1 MKYHQSDEQWF
12 RERFNR
18 IALPMDLWWKGQPVT
33 LAIFRAKTEEHE
45 MAHTKPSTPRVEKS
59 KIEATLAER
68 GKTHGDFRENG
79 RIMQQLKAIART
91 GVNWPGD
98 IDPELPL
105 SMEQREAIDMI
116 LHKVGRILS
125 GNPNE
130 PDHWRDIAGY
140 ATLCQQ
146 IIEGTYH
153 V

>member
-1 MKYHQSDEQWF
+1 
-12 RERFNR
+12 
-18 IALPMDLWWKGQPVT
+18 
-33 LAIFRAKTEEHE
+33 
-45 MAHTKPSTPRVEKS
+45 MARTKPSTPRVEKS
-59 KIEATLAER
+59 KIESTLAER